1 MKTSNTNSNSKTLKF
16 SPSMLLKKAYL
27 GCVFFFLYAPIIVLM
42 VFSFNDSTSRATWE
56 GFTFRWYES
65 LLTDT
70 EVTPALVTTFVV
82 AIIAAIVSTIF
93 GTFAAVVIDK
103 MGKTARGIT
112 MEMTLLPVLNPDI
125 VTGVALMMLFIFT
138 KVPFGYVTLI
148 LAHVTFCVPYV
159 ILSVLPKLKQMNNNL
174 YEAAVDLGATPFFAF
189 RKIILPELMPGV
201 ITGAILAFTLSLD
214 DFVISF
220 FTTGNG
226 VSNLSIAVYAMARK
240 GVSPTVN
247 AVSTIM
253 FIVIMVL
260 LAVVQIRLAK
270 EDKKKSKFNG

>member
-1 MKTSNTNSNSKTLKF
+1 MKTSTDISNTKNSKF
-16 SPSMLLKKAYL
+16 SLLMLLKKFYL

-70 EVTPALVTTFVV
+70 DVTPALITTFVV

-93 GTFAAVVIDK
+93 GTFAAVAIDK

-125 VTGVALMMLFIFT
+125 VTGVALMMLFIFA
-138 KVPFGYVTLI
+138 KVPFGYITLI

-226 VSNLSIAVYAMARK
+226 VSNLSIAIYSMARK

-260 LAVVQIRLAK
+260 LAVVQLRLSK
-270 EDKKKSKFNG
+270 EDKKKSKYNG

>member
-1 MKTSNTNSNSKTLKF
+1 MKTSTDISNTKNSKF
-16 SPSMLLKKAYL
+16 SLLMLLKKFYL

-70 EVTPALVTTFVV
+70 DVTPALITTFVV

-93 GTFAAVVIDK
+93 GTFAAVAIDK

-125 VTGVALMMLFIFT
+125 VTGVALMMLFIFA
-138 KVPFGYVTLI
+138 KVPFGYITLI

-226 VSNLSIAVYAMARK
+226 VSNLSIAVYSMARK

-260 LAVVQIRLAK
+260 LAVVQLRLSK
-270 EDKKKSKFNG
+270 EDKKKSKYNG